1 MLVARHKI
9 MDFWLMMNF
18 YLYLYIIEH
27 PKKKK
32 KKDLV
37 NSFILAILK
46 K

>member
-1 MLVARHKI
+1 MLVAHHKI

-32 KKDLV
+32 G
-37 NSFILAILK
+37 FG
-46 K
+46 